1 MFYCLD
7 DVIRLK
13 SILDFTKKRLYKNL
27 KDYQIQLVEIDNLLN
42 FEVWVMFR

>member
-13 SILDFTKKRLYKNL
+13 SILDFTKEKLYKNL
-27 KDYQIQLVEIDNLLN
+27 KGCQIELVEIDNLFN
-42 FEVWVMFR
+42 FEVCVMFR